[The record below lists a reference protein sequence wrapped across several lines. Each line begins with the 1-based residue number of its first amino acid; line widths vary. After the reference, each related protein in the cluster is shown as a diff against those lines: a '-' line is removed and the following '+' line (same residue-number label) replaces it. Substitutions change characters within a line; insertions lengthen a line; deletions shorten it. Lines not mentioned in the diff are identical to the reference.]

1 MHSTVVKQRVLQ
13 IVLAI
18 LALGAAVYGASYW
31 QTNYLAGVS
40 MVQMPVPAADIPPYT
55 LLDASMFV
63 SHEFPR
69 ALLGQGYAASANEL
83 AGKISAGTLFAG
95 QPVSVRLAVPPE
107 QFRLADPALEVLSIP
122 AECTNGVG
130 CQVRVGEQVNI
141 YRLQK
146 PPEQEDVQAV
156 GIMDDGTPPE
166 TTPAPETQV
175 VFVATVPVVAVLSGD
190 GQVAMQSSDNANQ
203 DKQPMKIL
211 VVAAP
216 ADVVQAILN
225 AVARTKFEETML
237 WVTLAT
243 P

>member
-1 MHSTVVKQRVLQ
+1 MHSTIVKQRILQ

-18 LALGAAVYGASYW
+18 LALGAAVYGAIYW

-40 MVQMPVPAADIPPYT
+40 MVQMPVPATDIAPYT

-69 ALLGQGYAASANEL
+69 ALLGQGYAASVNEL

-95 QPVSVRLAVPPE
+95 QPMSVRLAVPPE
-107 QFRLADPALEVLSIP
+107 QFRLADPTLEVLSIP
-122 AECTNGVG
+122 VECANGVG

-146 PPEQEDVQAV
+146 SQSVEDEFSPPE
-156 GIMDDGTPPE
+156 P
-166 TTPAPETQV
+166 QV
-175 VFVATVPVVAVLSGD
+175 VYVATIPVVAVLSGD
-190 GQVAMQSSDNANQ
+190 GQPAMRDNAQ
-203 DKQPMKIL
+203 GEQQPMKIL

-216 ADVVQAILN
+216 PATVRAILE
-225 AVARTKFEETML
+225 AITMAKFGDELL

>member
-1 MHSTVVKQRVLQ
+1 MHSTVVRQRILQ

-40 MVQMPVPAADIPPYT
+40 MVQIPVPASDIPPYT

-63 SHEFPR
+63 AHDFPR
-69 ALLGQGYAASANEL
+69 ALLDRGYAASANEL
-83 AGKISAGTLFAG
+83 AGKISTGMLLAG

-122 AECTNGVG
+122 LECTNGIG
-130 CQVRVGEQVNI
+130 CQVRIGEQVNI

-146 PPEQEDVQAV
+146 PSNQEDVQVA
-156 GIMDDGTPPE
+156 GIPDDGTPPE

-225 AVARTKFEETML
+225 AVARTRLGEDVL